1 MNTST
6 LSPLAQKA
14 LALLTKPMESH
25 VTASVKPPV
34 IKPAVVVLVESK
46 GERALAI
53 VEFMSMEEAGSN
65 LRPGLWLCLVP
76 ADGEWFWCHESRII
90 DRCPACPACG
100 RPDRWQKIGQA
111 IVCTDCLWRAT

>member
-1 MNTST
+1 MGRWMNMARE
-6 LSPLAQKA
+6 LGQL
-14 LALLTKPMESH
+14 ER
-25 VTASVKPPV
+25 ASIQEHGSV
-34 IKPAVVVLVESK
+34 IEPGAVVLVESK

-53 VEFMSMEEAGSN
+53 VDFMSMEEARSN

-100 RPDRWQKIGQA
+100 RPDRWQKIEQA
-111 IVCTDCLWRAT
+111 IVCTACLRRAT